1 MMFGTTVLL
10 LLVLAGSSVF
20 IAGVLGVLGGTLASL
35 FSTFPLI
42 RGLGEVAWTSSA
54 DFVLVA
60 VPMFILMGELLLRSG
75 VTDSMYGALDRWV
88 GHVPGGLMHT
98 NVAASAVFAA
108 TSGSSIATAAT
119 IGTVAIPN
127 MERYGYRPS
136 LFLGTIAAGGTLG
149 ILIPPSI
156 NMVLYGAMSD
166 TAVSDLYLAALVPG
180 VMLAAMFS
188 LYVYV
193 ACKLNPSL
201 APAGQRQPPPWGER
215 LASLVHL
222 LPPLVLFLLVVGSIY
237 AGLAT
242 ATEASALG
250 VVGALVL
257 VVLRGRLN
265 VQMLLRSF
273 EGTVRTTAMVM
284 AIVIAAYFL
293 NFVLSTLGLTDRAV
307 SWVGELNWSPMA
319 VLFAIIVL
327 YVILGCFVESLT
339 LMVATTPIVVP
350 IIQKL
355 GFSPV
360 WFGVVFVILIETA
373 LITPP
378 IGMNLFVVQSVRKKG
393 PFRDVVLGSLPFVAV
408 MFLLI
413 ALLVAFPKLALWLP
427 ELFAST
433 RA

>member
-1 MMFGTTVLL
+1 MMMGTTVLL
-10 LLVLAGSSVF
+10 LLLLAGSSVF
-20 IAGVLGVLGGTLASL
+20 VAAVLGLLGGTLSGA

-42 RGLGEVAWTSSA
+42 RGLGEVAWSSSA

-75 VTDSMYGALDRWV
+75 VTDSMFTALDRWV

-98 NVAASAVFAA
+98 NIASSAVFAA

-119 IGTVAIPN
+119 IGTVSIPN
-127 MERYGYRPS
+127 MEKYGYRPS
-136 LFLGTIAAGGTLG
+136 IFLGTIAAGGTLG
-149 ILIPPSI
+149 ILVPPSI
-156 NMVLYGAMSD
+156 NMVLYGAMSE
-166 TAVSDLYLAALVPG
+166 TAVSDLYLAALIPG
-180 VMLAAMFS
+180 LALALLFS
-188 LYVYV
+188 LYVYA
-193 ACKLNPSL
+193 ACKINKSL
-201 APAGQRQPPPWGER
+201 APSGDRPAASWGER
-215 LASLVHL
+215 FASLVHL
-222 LPPLVLFLLVVGSIY
+222 GPPLFLFLLVVGSIY

-257 VVLRGRLN
+257 VMLRGRLS
-265 VQMLLRSF
+265 VEMLLRSF

-284 AIVIAAYFL
+284 VIVIAAYFL

-307 SWVGELNWSPMA
+307 SWVGELNWPPLG
-319 VLFAIIVL
+319 VLLAIIVL

-350 IIQKL
+350 IIANL
-355 GFSPV
+355 GYSPV

-378 IGMNLFVVQSVRKKG
+378 IGMNLFVVQSVRKG
-393 PFRDVVLGSLPFVAV
+393 GAFRDVVVGSLPFVGI

-413 ALLVAFPKLALWLP
+413 ALLIAFPSLALWLP

>member
-1 MMFGTTVLL
+1 MMFGTTALL
-10 LLVLAGSSVF
+10 LLLLAGSSVF
-20 IAGVLGVLGGTLASL
+20 IAAVLGVLGGTLATL

-75 VTDSMYGALDRWV
+75 VTDAMYIALDRWV

-98 NVAASAVFAA
+98 NIAASAVFAA

-119 IGTVAIPN
+119 IGTVSIPN
-127 MERYGYRPS
+127 MDRYGYRPS
-136 LFLGTIAAGGTLG
+136 IFLGTIAAGGTLG

-156 NMVLYGAMSD
+156 NMVLYGAMSEI
-166 TAVSDLYLAALVPG
+166 AVSDLYLAALIPG
-180 VMLAAMFS
+180 VLLAMLFS
-188 LYVYV
+188 LYVYF
-193 ACKLNPSL
+193 ACKLNPAL
-201 APAGQRQPPPWGER
+201 APSGARQPAPWGER

-222 LPPLVLFLLVVGSIY
+222 LPPLFLFLLVVGSIY
-237 AGLAT
+237 AGFAT

-250 VVGALVL
+250 VVGALLL

-293 NFVLSTLGLTDRAV
+293 NFVLSALGLTDRAV
-307 SWVGELNWSPMA
+307 SWVGELSWSPMA

-350 IIQKL
+350 IIMKL
-355 GFSPV
+355 GFSPI

-378 IGMNLFVVQSVRKKG
+378 IGMNLFVVQSVRRQG
-393 PFRDVVLGSLPFVAV
+393 AFRDVVIGSLPFVAI

-413 ALLVAFPKLALWLP
+413 VLLVAFPSLALWLP

>member
-1 MMFGTTVLL
+1 MMLGTTVLL
-10 LLVLAGSSVF
+10 LLLLAGSGVF
-20 IAGVLGVLGGTLASL
+20 VAAVLGVLGGILAQA

-42 RGLGEVAWTSSA
+42 RGLGEVAWGASA
-54 DFVLVA
+54 EFILVA

-75 VTDSMYGALDRWV
+75 VTDSMYKALDRWV
-88 GHVPGGLMHT
+88 GHLPGGLMHT

-119 IGTVAIPN
+119 IGTVSIPI
-127 MERYGYRPS
+127 MDKHGYRAS
-136 LFLGTIAAGGTLG
+136 MFLGTIAAGGTLG

-156 NMVLYGAMSD
+156 NMVLYGAMSE
-166 TAVSDLYLAALVPG
+166 TAVSDLYLAALIPG
-180 VMLAAMFS
+180 VMLACMFS
-188 LYVYV
+188 LYVYI
-193 ACKLNPSL
+193 ACKINPSL
-201 APAGQRQPPPWGER
+201 APRSQSSSWAER
-215 LASLVHL
+215 ISALVHL
-222 LPPLVLFLLVVGSIY
+222 VPPLFLFLLVVGSIY

-250 VVGALVL
+250 VMGALAL
-257 VVLRGRLN
+257 VVWRRRFS

-293 NFVLSTLGLTDRAV
+293 NFVLSTLGLTDAAV
-307 SWVGELNWSPMA
+307 KWVGQLNWSPMA
-319 VLFAIIVL
+319 ILMCIIVL
-327 YVILGCFVESLT
+327 YVVLGCFVESLT
-339 LMVATTPIVVP
+339 LMVATTPVVVP
-350 IIQKL
+350 IIQHL

-378 IGMNLFVVQSVRKKG
+378 IGMNLFVVQSVRKG
-393 PFRDVVLGSLPFVAV
+393 GDFRDVVMGSLPFVAL

-413 ALLVAFPKLALWLP
+413 LLLIAFPSLALWLP